1 MAVMAKK
8 SYTITSIENNFIKF
22 DEICIN
28 KNHILY
34 FNENEIYL
42 TNNTRI
48 PISFEQYEKLLM
60 EV

>member
-1 MAVMAKK
+1 MGVMTTNP
-8 SYTITSIENNFIKF
+8 YTITSIKNNFIKF

-28 KNHILY
+28 KSHILY